1 MRNTMGSLLIST
13 LLAVSLTAA
22 SGPVVE
28 LPISGA
34 PLSDEALAAIE
45 QLPGVRAAA
54 LDRDVLS
61 LEVAPDSEV
70 SVSDVVAVLT
80 EHAPDSNL
88 ERDGVTIGAHT
99 IFQMNAGV
107 CFFCAEG
114 PLGQT
119 LARRSFVS
127 DWSVVDYY
135 AKGRLRFRINADGKA
150 TIGAL
155 GGTGAFEDI
164 IITDRYEGLSAVN
177 LYWATGGVEWR
188 VNEAV
193 ARQEA
198 SRSQKPLILFPT
210 AGT

>member
-1 MRNTMGSLLIST
+1 MLNTMGSLLFST

-28 LPISGA
+28 LPITGA
-34 PLSDEALAAIE
+34 PLSDEALTAIE

-54 LDRDVLS
+54 LVREVLS

-70 SVSDVVAVLT
+70 SVSDVVAVLS
-80 EHAPDSNL
+80 EYAPNSRL

-155 GGTGAFEDI
+155 GGTSAFEDI
-164 IITDRYEGLSAVN
+164 IITDRYEGLGAPN

-188 VNEAV
+188 ANEAT

-198 SRSQKPLILFPT
+198 SHSQKPLILFPT

>member
-1 MRNTMGSLLIST
+1 MRNIMGSFLFST

-28 LPISGA
+28 LPIAGV

-54 LDRDVLS
+54 LDREVLS

-70 SVSDVVAVLT
+70 SVSDIVAVLT
-80 EHAPDSNL
+80 EHAPGSRL

-135 AKGRLRFRINADGKA
+135 AKGRLRFRIDADGKA

-155 GGTGAFEDI
+155 GGTGAFEAI
-164 IITDRYEGLSAVN
+164 IITDRYEGLGAPN
-177 LYWATGGVEWR
+177 LYWATGGVAWR
-188 VNEAV
+188 ANEAI

>member
-1 MRNTMGSLLIST
+1 MLNTMGSLLFST

-28 LPISGA
+28 LPITGA
-34 PLSDEALAAIE
+34 PLSDEALTAIE

-54 LDRDVLS
+54 LDREVLS

-70 SVSDVVAVLT
+70 SVSDVVAVLS
-80 EHAPDSNL
+80 EYAPNSRL

-164 IITDRYEGLSAVN
+164 IITDRYEGLGAPN
-177 LYWATGGVEWR
+177 LYWPTGGVKWR
-188 VNEAV
+188 ANEAT

-198 SRSQKPLILFPT
+198 SHSQKPLILFPT

>member
-1 MRNTMGSLLIST
+1 MPNIMGSFLFST

-28 LPISGA
+28 LPIAGA

-54 LDRDVLS
+54 LDREVLS

-70 SVSDVVAVLT
+70 SVSDIVAVLT
-80 EHAPDSNL
+80 EHAPGSRL

-135 AKGRLRFRINADGKA
+135 AKGRLRFRVDADGKA

-155 GGTGAFEDI
+155 GGTSAFEDI
-164 IITDRYEGLSAVN
+164 IITDRYEGLGAPN
-177 LYWATGGVEWR
+177 LYWATGGVAWR
-188 VNEAV
+188 ANEAI

>member
-1 MRNTMGSLLIST
+1 MLNTMGSLLFST

-28 LPISGA
+28 LPITGA
-34 PLSDEALAAIE
+34 LLSDEALTAIE
-45 QLPGVRAAA
+45 QLPGVRAAT
-54 LDRDVLS
+54 LDREVLS

-70 SVSDVVAVLT
+70 SVSDVVAVLS
-80 EHAPDSNL
+80 EYAPNSRL

-164 IITDRYEGLSAVN
+164 IITDRYEGLGAPN

>member
-1 MRNTMGSLLIST
+1 MGSLLFST

-28 LPISGA
+28 LPITGA
-34 PLSDEALAAIE
+34 PLSDEALTAIE
-45 QLPGVRAAA
+45 QLPGVRAAT
-54 LDRDVLS
+54 LDREVLS

-70 SVSDVVAVLT
+70 SVSDVVAVLS
-80 EHAPDSNL
+80 EYAPNSRL

-164 IITDRYEGLSAVN
+164 IITDRYEGLGAPN
-177 LYWATGGVEWR
+177 LYWPTGGVEWR
-188 VNEAV
+188 ANEAT

-198 SRSQKPLILFPT
+198 SHSQKPLILFPT

>member
-1 MRNTMGSLLIST
+1 MLNTMGSLLFST

-28 LPISGA
+28 LPITGA
-34 PLSDEALAAIE
+34 PLSDEALTAIE
-45 QLPGVRAAA
+45 QLPGVRAAT
-54 LDRDVLS
+54 LDREVLS

-70 SVSDVVAVLT
+70 SVSDVVAVLS
-80 EHAPDSNL
+80 EYAPNSRL

-164 IITDRYEGLSAVN
+164 IITDRYEGLGAPN
-177 LYWATGGVEWR
+177 LYWPTGGVEWR
-188 VNEAV
+188 ANEAT

-198 SRSQKPLILFPT
+198 SHSQKPLILFPT

>member
-1 MRNTMGSLLIST
+1 
-13 LLAVSLTAA
+13 
-22 SGPVVE
+22 
-28 LPISGA
+28 
-34 PLSDEALAAIE
+34 
-45 QLPGVRAAA
+45 
-54 LDRDVLS
+54 
-61 LEVAPDSEV
+61 
-70 SVSDVVAVLT
+70 
-80 EHAPDSNL
+80 
-88 ERDGVTIGAHT
+88 
-99 IFQMNAGV
+99 MNAGV

-164 IITDRYEGLSAVN
+164 IITDRYEGLGAPN